1 MPFNTFKCVVL
12 HLGGCNR
19 KFSYHMG
26 NTQLESVSEE
36 RDLGVII
43 CSNLKPVRQCQHA
56 YAKASKAL
64 GLIARTRSYKN
75 QDILLKLHKT
85 LVRPHLEYCISVGH
99 HITRK
104 TKYYLNEFNT
114 DLHD

>member
-1 MPFNTFKCVVL
+1 MPFNTSKCVVL

-26 NTQLESVSEE
+26 TTQLEPVSEE
-36 RDLGVII
+36 RYLSVMI
-43 CSNLKPVRQCQHA
+43 CCNLKPVRQCQHA

-64 GLIARTRSYKN
+64 GLIARTLSYKN
-75 QDILLKLHKT
+75 QDILLKLYKT
-85 LVRPHLEYCISVGH
+85 LVQPILNTAYQFGH
-99 HITRK
+99 HIMRK

>member
-1 MPFNTFKCVVL
+1 MPFNSSKCVVL

-26 NTQLESVSEE
+26 STQLELVSEE
-36 RDLGVII
+36 RDLGVMI

-64 GLIARTRSYKN
+64 GLIVRTLLYKN
-75 QDILLKLHKT
+75 LDILLKLYKT
-85 LVRPHLEYCISVGH
+85 GSTPS
-99 HITRK
+99 
-104 TKYYLNEFNT
+104 
-114 DLHD
+114 